1 MCVRARVRVCTCTC
15 ECFRRRK
22 LLPALSPSLLPSTPP
37 LTPSPKSGRSA
48 LLPPS
53 SPASPCLP
61 PLIPLSALRARWRAH
76 AHASTARARA
86 QVLAGTRA
94 GTCVRVRARGCVCGL
109 RELARVWVS
118 ACVCGRVSA
127 YVGGWVSA
135 CVCVCGRVGAMGGCI
150 DGPQWCIWHFA
161 RSLIQREPARSHER
175 VLGCVARAAQPPA
188 SRGALL
194 ARMTN
199 AGRATIMGL
208 LRVLVRDGPFAKR
221 TMYCRA
227 AIQEGDQ
234 QLE

>member
-1 MCVRARVRVCTCTC
+1 MCVCVRARVRVCTCTC

-37 LTPSPKSGRSA
+37 LTPSPKSGRSG
-48 LLPPS
+48 
-53 SPASPCLP
+53 SPA
-61 PLIPLSALRARWRAH
+61 PLFPSFPMPASLDPTLCFAR
-76 AHASTARARA
+76 TMARARA
-86 QVLAGTRA
+86 SKHRARTRA

-227 AIQEGDQ
+227 AIREGDQ

>member
-61 PLIPLSALRARWRAH
+61 PLIPLSAL
-76 AHASTARARA
+76 
-86 QVLAGTRA
+86 
-94 GTCVRVRARGCVCGL
+94 RARGCVCGL